1 MEFRRIKL
9 IIALLSFALLSLIA
23 VQFFWA
29 YSAYRLSVKTFN
41 SKANTAMRKAV
52 DRANDNMGCVE
63 LFSKIRINPKEGF
76 YLIRQKVDEKRA
88 FIQDPSAIDT
98 IPLFFANANDRM
110 PFRHSEFSFR
120 SAMNLEIVLNFEYFF
135 DDTVNVP
142 FMSNV
147 IDDVNINNFREKF
160 SNNEPISERY
170 TTTVFDSVLR
180 EELQA
185 NSIYDD
191 FHFGYVR
198 SDDNK
203 LNFSSAGANKN
214 ELLKSP
220 LRVRLTTDKY
230 FSQPHDLV
238 MYFDNYQTMLFSG
251 IRTQLLI
258 SFLIILILLVG
269 FYLFIRII
277 YQQRKL
283 SELKND
289 FINNMTHEFK
299 TPLANISIA
308 METLAEQSRGEHEPN
323 AKLYRILGQE
333 TERLRE
339 NIEKILQVAR
349 LEKEKFHLSFE
360 KLDVHSVIQK
370 AASSFEPVLEGRK
383 AEVEFVFNASQP
395 VIEADETHLI
405 NIICNLIDN
414 SIKYSSNGLR
424 LQFRTENNNNGIIF
438 YVRDNGEGISKE
450 AQKRIFEKFYRAN
463 NTDTHTVKG
472 FGLGLMYVKT
482 IVDSHKGKIVV
493 KSQENS
499 GSEFQIYLPFNQ

>member
-1 MEFRRIKL
+1 M
-9 IIALLSFALLSLIA
+9 
-23 VQFFWA
+23 
-29 YSAYRLSVKTFN
+29 
-41 SKANTAMRKAV
+41 
-52 DRANDNMGCVE
+52 
-63 LFSKIRINPKEGF
+63 
-76 YLIRQKVDEKRA
+76 
-88 FIQDPSAIDT
+88 AIDT
-98 IPLFFANANDRM
+98 IPLYFANANDRM
-110 PFRHSEFSFR
+110 PFRFSDVSFR
-120 SAMNLEIVLNFEYFF
+120 SALNLEMVAKLEYFF
-135 DDTVNVP
+135 DDTASVP

-147 IDDVNINNFREKF
+147 VDDVNIKNFREKF
-160 SNNEPISERY
+160 ASNEPIAVRY
-170 TTTVFDSVLR
+170 TTLVFDSILR
-180 EELQA
+180 DELHSF
-185 NSIYDD
+185 SIYDE
-191 FHFGYVR
+191 FHFGYIR
-198 SDDNK
+198 SDNNQ
-203 LNFSSAGANKN
+203 LHFRTEGAHDKT
-214 ELLKSP
+214 LMKSP
-220 LRVRLTTDKY
+220 LRVRLTKDKY
-230 FSQPHDLV
+230 FSQPYDLV
-238 MYFDNYQTMLFSG
+238 MYFNDYQAVLFAG
-251 IRTQLLI
+251 IRTQLII
-258 SFLIILILLVG
+258 SFLVILILLIG

-277 YQQRKL
+277 YRQRKL

-308 METLAEQSRGEHEPN
+308 LENLAEKSLGEKEPN

-349 LEKEKFHLSFE
+349 LEKEKIHLSFE

-370 AASSFEPVLEGRK
+370 AVSPFEPVLETRK
-383 AEVEFVFNASQP
+383 ASVEFVFNAAQP

-424 LQFRTENNNNGIIF
+424 LQFRTENTHHGIIF
-438 YVRDNGEGISKE
+438 SVIDNGEGISKE

-472 FGLGLMYVKT
+472 FGLGLVYVKT